1 MTDIKKNDTLELT
14 IESIA
19 FGGKG
24 IARKNNFVIFVRDAL
39 PGQTVKALIIKK
51 KSGFAEAIIT
61 EVLQSS
67 PDEIPAPCPY
77 FGDCGGCRFQN
88 LAYPAQLAMKT
99 AQVRELYAHLAG
111 MPDIPILSALP
122 APQIYAYRNKM
133 DFSTGVSRWIMKE
146 NDPGGDRDFAIGLHA
161 PGRFDKILDI
171 DACLLQDEECNA
183 LLRLVRDRVKKE
195 RIPLND
201 QRTYQGF
208 LRNIII
214 RKGQHSGE
222 LMLNLVTR
230 HENTNILKPLVQT
243 VLAVFPQITS
253 IVNNITDSKGD
264 HSVGEREILLH
275 GMPVIHDSL
284 GGKNYEI
291 AANAFF
297 QTNTR
302 AAEQLYGVIRDFAS
316 PKAKDVVWD
325 FYCGT
330 GSIALYLADAVKK
343 VYGFELVEDAVNNAK
358 RNALRNGVEN
368 CAFFTADLDRFL
380 QRNPEMIAGLEK
392 PDLAIVDPPRSGL
405 NPKFLQQL
413 IALRPPRIVYVSCNP
428 ATQAR
433 DIVQLSEAG
442 YGAKK
447 IQAVDM
453 FPHTAHIETV
463 ALLEKETGSK
473 RCLNLTT

>member
-1 MTDIKKNDTLELT
+1 MRNKVKMTDIKKNDELELK

-24 IARKNNFVIFVRDAL
+24 IARKDNFVIFVRDAL
-39 PGQTVKALIIKK
+39 PGQIVKALIIKK
-51 KSGFAEAIIT
+51 RSGFAEAIIT
-61 EVLQSS
+61 DVIQHS

-99 AQVRELYAHLAG
+99 AQVRELYTHLAG
-111 MPDIPILSALP
+111 MPDIPILPALP
-122 APQIYAYRNKM
+122 APETYGYRNKM

-171 DACLLQDEECNA
+171 EACLLQDEECNA
-183 LLRLVRDRVKKE
+183 LLRLVRDWAKKE

-201 QRTYQGF
+201 QRKYTGF
-208 LRNIII
+208 LRNVMI

-230 HENTNILKPLVQT
+230 HENTKVLEPLVQK
-243 VLAVFPQITS
+243 VLVSFPQITS

-264 HSVGEREILLH
+264 HSIGEREILLH
-275 GMPVIHDSL
+275 GKPVIHDSL

-297 QTNTR
+297 QTNTH
-302 AAEQLYGVIRDFAS
+302 AAEQLYDVVLDFAS
-316 PKAKDVVWD
+316 PRETDVVWD

-330 GSIALYLADAVKK
+330 GSIALFMAEKVKK
-343 VYGFELVEDAVNNAK
+343 VYGFELVEDAVRNAK
-358 RNALRNGVEN
+358 RNALKNGVEN

-380 QRNPEMIAGLEK
+380 QRNPELIAGLEK

-413 IALRPPRIVYVSCNP
+413 IGLRPPRIVYVSCNP

-433 DIVQLSEAG
+433 DIVLLSEAG
-442 YGAKK
+442 YRTEK
-447 IQAVDM
+447 IQPVDM
-453 FPHTAHIETV
+453 FPHTAHIESV
-463 ALLEKETGSK
+463 ALLAMKK
-473 RCLNLTT
+473 